1 MYKIEKSLNKLK
13 NNQPTFFLNPK
24 EQQELIKKLKKN
36 SYNIFKPY
44 PHSEKNIFYTTTKP
58 NIILYEIV
66 SKIPLEHREILG
78 TIFSLNTTDELSGD
92 IIIKDN
98 HYYIYLLEQI
108 APYIKNNL
116 LTIKNT
122 KVNLLTQPLELL
134 ESYEKE
140 YEKIEIIASSPR
152 IDTIAAKI
160 IGTSRN
166 KIIEIIK
173 NKEIILNYDILKNV
187 SYQLKENDVFSIRRH
202 GKYKFIRL
210 IKNTKNKNF
219 IFECYKYK

>member
-44 PHSEKNIFYTTTKP
+44 PDSEKNIFYTTTKP

-78 TIFSLNTTDELSGD
+78 TIFSLNITDELFGD

-98 HYYIYLLEQI
+98 HYYIYVLEQI
-108 APYIKNNL
+108 APFIKSNL
-116 LTIKNT
+116 LRIKNT
-122 KVNLLTQPLELL
+122 NIELKEVPLDTLRD
-134 ESYEKE
+134 YKKE
-140 YEKIEIIASSPR
+140 YKKIEIITSSLR
-152 IDTIAAKI
+152 IDTVIARLI
-160 IGTSRN
+160 QTSRPN
-166 KIIEIIK
+166 VIEKMK
-173 NKEIILNYDILKNV
+173 NKEIILNYDILKNN
-187 SYQLKENDVFSIRRH
+187 SYQLKENDVFSIRRF
-202 GKYKFIRL
+202 GKYKY
-210 IKNTKNKNF
+210 IKIIKQTKNSNF
-219 IFECYKYK
+219 IIECHKYK

>member
-1 MYKIEKSLNKLK
+1 M
-13 NNQPTFFLNPK
+13 
-24 EQQELIKKLKKN
+24 
-36 SYNIFKPY
+36 
-44 PHSEKNIFYTTTKP
+44 
-58 NIILYEIV
+58 
-66 SKIPLEHREILG
+66 
-78 TIFSLNTTDELSGD
+78 
-92 IIIKDN
+92 
-98 HYYIYLLEQI
+98 
-108 APYIKNNL
+108 
-116 LTIKNT
+116 IKNT

-173 NKEIILNYDILKNV
+173 NKEIILNYNILKNV